1 MKIKVV
7 KMGVKFRDIVS
18 PESIKFEQLENK
30 IVALDA
36 ANIIYQFLS
45 SIRQVDG
52 TPLMDQNGNIT
63 SHFSGILYRTS
74 SLIEK
79 GIKPIYI
86 FDGTSD
92 ILKKGTQ
99 DKRREVKVESQK
111 KMEEALEEGRIED
124 ARKYAVRTS
133 RMSPKIVEGSKKLLE
148 LMGVPYIQAE
158 GEGEAQASYMVEKG
172 DAWCVGSQDYDCI
185 LFGAPRMVRNL
196 TITGGKANLEMIDLK
211 KVLEK
216 LEISREQ
223 LVDVAILVGTDFNRG
238 VKGIGAKTGLKLIKE
253 HGNILNVIENL
264 DIQLEVEPE
273 ILRNIF
279 LNHDVVS
286 DYQLKWKSPNID
298 GVVAF
303 LCGEHDFSEPRVLSA
318 LDKFKKIDNKQKSL
332 TDWFG

>member
-1 MKIKVV
+1 
-7 KMGVKFRDIVS
+7 MGVKFRDIVS

-45 SIRQVDG
+45 SIRQADG
-52 TPLMDQNGNIT
+52 TPLKDQNGNIT

-74 SLIEK
+74 SLIDK

-99 DKRREVKVESQK
+99 DKRREIKEESQK
-111 KMEEALEEGRIED
+111 QWDKALEEGRIED
-124 ARKYAVRTS
+124 ARKFATRSS
-133 RMSPKIVEGSKKLLE
+133 RMSHEIIEGSKKLLE
-148 LMGVPYIQAE
+148 LMGVPYIQAK
-158 GEGEAQASYMVEKG
+158 GEGEAQASYMVKKG
-172 DAWCVGSQDYDCI
+172 DAWAVGSQDYDCI

-196 TITGGKANLEMIDLK
+196 TITGGKANLEIINLE
-211 KVLEK
+211 KVLND
-216 LEISREQ
+216 LGISREQ
-223 LVDVAILVGTDFNRG
+223 LVDIAILVGTDFNMG

-253 HGNILNVIENL
+253 HDNIFNVLEKQ

-279 LNHDVVS
+279 LNHEVVS
-286 DYQLKWKSPNID
+286 DYKLKWSSPDID

>member
-1 MKIKVV
+1 
-7 KMGVKFRDIVS
+7 MGVKFRDIVS

-45 SIRQVDG
+45 SIRQADG
-52 TPLMDQNGNIT
+52 TPLKDQNGNIT

-74 SLIEK
+74 SLIDK

-99 DKRREVKVESQK
+99 DKRREVKEESQK
-111 KMEEALEEGRIED
+111 QWDKALEEGRIED
-124 ARKYAVRTS
+124 ARKYATRSS
-133 RMSPKIVEGSKKLLE
+133 RMSREIIEGSKKLLE
-148 LMGVPYIQAE
+148 LMGVPYIQAK

-172 DAWCVGSQDYDCI
+172 DAWAVGSQDYDCI

-196 TITGGKANLEMIDLK
+196 TITGGKANLEIINLENVLK
-211 KVLEK
+211 D
-216 LEISREQ
+216 LEITREQ
-223 LVDVAILVGTDFNRG
+223 LVDIAILVGTDFNMG

-253 HGNILNVIENL
+253 NDNIFNVLEKQ

-279 LNHDVVS
+279 LKHEVVS
-286 DYQLKWKSPNID
+286 DYKLQWKSPD
-298 GVVAF
+298 TEGVVAF
-303 LCGEHDFSEPRVLSA
+303 LCGEHDFSEPRIHSA

>member
-1 MKIKVV
+1 
-7 KMGVKFRDIVS
+7 MGVKFRDIVS

-45 SIRQVDG
+45 SIRQADG
-52 TPLMDQNGNIT
+52 TPLKDQNGDIT

-74 SLIEK
+74 SLIDK
-79 GIKPIYI
+79 GIKPIYV

-99 DKRREVKVESQK
+99 DKRREVKEESQK
-111 KMEEALEEGRIED
+111 QWDKALEEGRIED
-124 ARKYAVRTS
+124 ARKFATRSS
-133 RMSPKIVEGSKKLLE
+133 RMSRDIIEGSKKLLE
-148 LMGVPYIQAE
+148 LMGVPYIQAK

-172 DAWCVGSQDYDCI
+172 DAWAVGSQDYDCI

-196 TITGGKANLEMIDLK
+196 TITGGKANLEMINLE
-211 KVLEK
+211 KVLK
-216 LEISREQ
+216 DLQITRKQ
-223 LVDVAILVGTDFNRG
+223 LVDIAILVGTDFNMG
-238 VKGIGAKTGLKLIKE
+238 VKGIGAKTGLKLIKQ
-253 HGNILNVIENL
+253 HDNIFHVLENQG
-264 DIQLEVEPE
+264 IQLEVEPE

-279 LNHDVVS
+279 LKHEVVS
-286 DYQLKWKSPNID
+286 DYKLQWSSPD
-298 GVVAF
+298 TEGVVAF

>member
-1 MKIKVV
+1 
-7 KMGVKFRDIVS
+7 MGVKFRDIVS

-45 SIRQVDG
+45 SIRQADG
-52 TPLMDQNGNIT
+52 TPLKDQNGNIT

-74 SLIEK
+74 SLIDK

-99 DKRREVKVESQK
+99 DKRREVKEESQK
-111 KMEEALEEGRIED
+111 QWDKALEEGRIED
-124 ARKYAVRTS
+124 ARKYATRSS
-133 RMSPKIVEGSKKLLE
+133 RMSREIIEGSKKLLE
-148 LMGVPYIQAE
+148 LMGVPYIQAK

-172 DAWCVGSQDYDCI
+172 DAWAVGSQDYDCI

-196 TITGGKANLEMIDLK
+196 TITGGKANLEIINLE
-211 KVLEK
+211 KVLK
-216 LEISREQ
+216 DLEITREQ
-223 LVDVAILVGTDFNRG
+223 LVDIAILVGTDFNMG

-253 HGNILNVIENL
+253 NDNIFNVLEKQ

-279 LNHDVVS
+279 LKHEVVS
-286 DYQLKWKSPNID
+286 DYKLQWKSPDIE

-303 LCGEHDFSEPRVLSA
+303 LCGEHDFSEPRIHSA

>member
-1 MKIKVV
+1 
-7 KMGVKFRDIVS
+7 MGVKFRDIVS

-45 SIRQVDG
+45 SIRQADG
-52 TPLMDQNGNIT
+52 TPLKDQNGNIT

-74 SLIEK
+74 SLIDK

-99 DKRREVKVESQK
+99 DKRREVKEESQK
-111 KMEEALEEGRIED
+111 QWDKALEEGRIKD
-124 ARKYAVRTS
+124 ARKFATRSS
-133 RMSPKIVEGSKKLLE
+133 RMSSEIVEGSKKLLE
-148 LMGVPYIQAE
+148 LMGVPYIQAK

-172 DAWCVGSQDYDCI
+172 DAWAVGSQDYDCI

-196 TITGGKANLEMIDLK
+196 TITGGKANLEIINLEKVLKDLK
-211 KVLEK
+211 
-216 LEISREQ
+216 ITREQ
-223 LVDVAILVGTDFNRG
+223 MVDIAILVGTDFNIG

-253 HGNILNVIENL
+253 HDNIFNVLEKQN
-264 DIQLEVEPE
+264 IQLEVEPE

-279 LNHDVVS
+279 LKHEVVS
-286 DYQLKWKSPNID
+286 DYKLQWSSPGTE

>member
-1 MKIKVV
+1 
-7 KMGVKFRDIVS
+7 MGVKFRDIVS

-92 ILKKGTQ
+92 VLKKGTQ
-99 DKRREVKVESQK
+99 DKRREVKEESQK

-133 RMSPKIVEGSKKLLE
+133 RMSPKIVDGSKKLLE

-172 DAWCVGSQDYDCI
+172 DAYCVGSQDYDCI
-185 LFGAPRMVRNL
+185 LLGAPRMVRNL
-196 TITGGKANLEMIDLK
+196 TITSGKANLEMIDLK

-253 HGNILNVIENL
+253 HGNILNVIEKL

-279 LNHDVVS
+279 LKHDVVS

-298 GVVAF
+298 GVVA
-303 LCGEHDFSEPRVLSA
+303 LLSGEHDFSEPRVLNA

-332 TDWFG
+332 TDWFV

>member
-1 MKIKVV
+1 
-7 KMGVKFRDIVS
+7 MGVKFRDIVS

-63 SHFSGILYRTS
+63 SHYSGILYRTS

-79 GIKPIYI
+79 GLKPVYV
-86 FDGTSD
+86 FDGTSNV
-92 ILKKGTQ
+92 LKKDTQ
-99 DKRREVKVESQK
+99 NKRREIKVESQK
-111 KMEEALEEGRIED
+111 KWEEALEEGRIEE
-124 ARKYAVRTS
+124 ARKYATRSS
-133 RMSPKIVEGSKKLLE
+133 RMSSGIVEGSKKLLE

-211 KVLEK
+211 KVLNE

-253 HGNILNVIENL
+253 HGNIFNVIEKL
-264 DIQLEVEPE
+264 EIQLEVEPE
-273 ILRNIF
+273 VLRKIF

-286 DYQLKWKSPNID
+286 DYRLEWKSPDVD
-298 GVVAF
+298 GVIAF
-303 LCGEHDFSEPRVLSA
+303 LCGEHDFSEPRVRSA

>member
-1 MKIKVV
+1 
-7 KMGVKFRDIVS
+7 MGVKFRDIVS

-45 SIRQVDG
+45 SIRQADG
-52 TPLMDQNGNIT
+52 TPLKDQNGNIT

-74 SLIEK
+74 SLIDK

-86 FDGTSD
+86 FDGRSD

-99 DKRREVKVESQK
+99 DKRREVKEESQK
-111 KMEEALEEGRIED
+111 QWDKALEEGRIED
-124 ARKYAVRTS
+124 ARKYATRSS
-133 RMSPKIVEGSKKLLE
+133 RMSSEIIEGSKKLLE
-148 LMGVPYIQAE
+148 LMGVPYIQAK

-172 DAWCVGSQDYDCI
+172 DAWAVGSQDYDCI

-196 TITGGKANLEMIDLK
+196 TITGGKANLEIINLE
-211 KVLEK
+211 KVLK
-216 LEISREQ
+216 DLEINREQ
-223 LVDVAILVGTDFNRG
+223 LVDIAILVGTDFNVG

-253 HGNILNVIENL
+253 HDNIFNVLEKL
-264 DIQLEVEPE
+264 DIKLEVEPE

-279 LNHDVVS
+279 LKHEVVS
-286 DYQLKWKSPNID
+286 DYELKWSSPD
-298 GVVAF
+298 TEGVVAY
-303 LCGEHDFSEPRVLSA
+303 LCGEHDFSEPRILSA

>member
-1 MKIKVV
+1 
-7 KMGVKFRDIVS
+7 MGVKFRDIVS

-30 IVALDA
+30 VVALDA

-63 SHFSGILYRTS
+63 SHYSGILYRTS

-79 GIKPIYI
+79 GLKPVYV

-92 ILKKGTQ
+92 VLKKNTQ
-99 DKRREVKVESQK
+99 DKRREIKVESQK
-111 KMEEALEEGRIED
+111 KWEEALEEGRIEE
-124 ARKYAVRTS
+124 ARKYATRSS
-133 RMSPKIVEGSKKLLE
+133 RMSRGIVEGSKRLLE

-211 KVLEK
+211 KVLNE

-253 HGNILNVIENL
+253 HGNIFNVIEKL
-264 DIQLEVEPE
+264 EIQLEVEPE
-273 ILRNIF
+273 VLRKIF

-286 DYQLKWKSPNID
+286 DYQLEWKSPDVD
-298 GVVAF
+298 GVIAF
-303 LCGEHDFSEPRVLSA
+303 LCGEHDFSETRVQSA
-318 LDKFKKIDNKQKSL
+318 LDKFKKIDNKQKCL

>member
-1 MKIKVV
+1 
-7 KMGVKFRDIVS
+7 MGVKFRDIVS

-45 SIRQVDG
+45 SIRQADG
-52 TPLMDQNGNIT
+52 TPLKDQNGNIT
-63 SHFSGILYRTS
+63 SHLSGILYRTS
-74 SLIEK
+74 SLIDK
-79 GIKPIYI
+79 GIKPIYV
-86 FDGTSD
+86 FDGQSD

-99 DKRREVKVESQK
+99 DKRREVKEESQK
-111 KMEEALEEGRIED
+111 QWDKALEEGRIED
-124 ARKYAVRTS
+124 ARKYATRSS
-133 RMSPKIVEGSKKLLE
+133 RMSREIIEGSKKLLE
-148 LMGVPYIQAE
+148 LMGVPYIQAK

-172 DAWCVGSQDYDCI
+172 DAWAVGSQDYDCI

-196 TITGGKANLEMIDLK
+196 TITGGKANLEIINLE
-211 KVLEK
+211 KVLK
-216 LEISREQ
+216 DLEITREQ
-223 LVDVAILVGTDFNRG
+223 LVDIAILVGTDFNMG

-253 HGNILNVIENL
+253 YDNIFNVLEKQ
-264 DIQLEVEPE
+264 DVQLEIEPE

-279 LNHDVVS
+279 LKHEVVS
-286 DYQLKWKSPNID
+286 DYKLQWNSPDID
-298 GVVAF
+298 GVLAF

>member
-1 MKIKVV
+1 
-7 KMGVKFRDIVS
+7 MGVKFRDIVS

-45 SIRQVDG
+45 SIRQADG
-52 TPLMDQNGNIT
+52 TPLKDQNGNIT

-74 SLIEK
+74 SLIDN
-79 GIKPIYI
+79 GIKPIYV

-99 DKRREVKVESQK
+99 DKRREVKEESQK
-111 KMEEALEEGRIED
+111 QWDKALEEGRIED
-124 ARKYAVRTS
+124 ARKFATRSS
-133 RMSPKIVEGSKKLLE
+133 RMSRDIIEGSKKLLE
-148 LMGVPYIQAE
+148 LMGVPYIQAK

-172 DAWCVGSQDYDCI
+172 DAWAVGSQDYDCI

-196 TITGGKANLEMIDLK
+196 TITGGKANLEIINLERVLMDLQ
-211 KVLEK
+211 
-216 LEISREQ
+216 ITREQ
-223 LVDVAILVGTDFNRG
+223 LVDIAILVGTDFNIG

-253 HGNILNVIENL
+253 HDNIFNVLEKQG
-264 DIQLEVEPE
+264 IQLEVEPE

-279 LNHDVVS
+279 LKHEVVS
-286 DYQLKWKSPNID
+286 DYKLKWISPD
-298 GVVAF
+298 TEGVVAF

>member
-1 MKIKVV
+1 
-7 KMGVKFRDIVS
+7 MGVKFRDIVS

-30 IVALDA
+30 IIALDA

-45 SIRQVDG
+45 SIRQADG
-52 TPLMDQNGNIT
+52 TPLKDQNGNIT

-74 SLIEK
+74 SLIDK

-99 DKRREVKVESQK
+99 DKRREVKEESQK
-111 KMEEALEEGRIED
+111 QWDKALEEGRIED
-124 ARKYAVRTS
+124 ARKYATRSS
-133 RMSPKIVEGSKKLLE
+133 RMSREIIEGSKKLLE
-148 LMGVPYIQAE
+148 LMGVPYIQAK

-172 DAWCVGSQDYDCI
+172 DAWAVGSQDYDCI

-196 TITGGKANLEMIDLK
+196 TITGGKANLEIINLE
-211 KVLEK
+211 KVLK
-216 LEISREQ
+216 DLEITREQ
-223 LVDVAILVGTDFNRG
+223 LVDIAILVGTDFNMG

-253 HGNILNVIENL
+253 HGNIFNVLEKQN
-264 DIQLEVEPE
+264 IQLEVEPE

-279 LNHDVVS
+279 LKHEVVS
-286 DYQLKWKSPNID
+286 DYNLKWSSPD
-298 GVVAF
+298 TEGVVAF
-303 LCGEHDFSEPRVLSA
+303 LCGEHDFSEVRIMSA

>member
-1 MKIKVV
+1 
-7 KMGVKFRDIVS
+7 MGVKFRDIVS

-92 ILKKGTQ
+92 ILKKDTQ
-99 DKRREVKVESQK
+99 DKRREVKEESQK

-133 RMSPKIVEGSKKLLE
+133 RMSPKIIDGSKKLLE
-148 LMGVPYIQAE
+148 LMGVPYIQAD

-196 TITGGKANLEMIDLK
+196 TVTGGKANLEMIDLK

-253 HGNILNVIENL
+253 HGNILNVIKKL

-279 LNHDVVS
+279 LKHDVVS
-286 DYQLKWKSPNID
+286 DYQLKWKSPNIE